1 MTGNFHEK
9 PCNKKPSL
17 GNTVLRILSF
27 ILALLLSL
35 SALFNLGSTVKSI
48 SFLFM
53 AIFGQIEADA
63 YQLGYASGSIASTAL
78 FVFLGIL
85 LFRYSLKSR
94 ANKVSICDTNNN
106 FENKKLCSH

>member
-53 AIFGQIEADA
+53 AIFGQIEANV
-63 YQLGYASGSIASTAL
+63 YQLGYASGSIISTPL
-78 FVFLGIL
+78 FVFLGML
-85 LFRYSLKSR
+85 LFRYSLNSNSGKTR
-94 ANKVSICDTNNN
+94 IDDTINSFKNTQN
-106 FENKKLCSH
+106 P